1 MRKEFPQSQFL
12 GNKTNLGFVNRN
24 FRLRRK
30 IVLKLLIIAFTFE
43 DPFKRKKKKKK
54 KKKTKKTSANI
65 SLYLG
70 LFRSPE
76 RNQGT
81 GNQYFQN

>member
-43 DPFKRKKKKKK
+43 DPFKRKKKKKTQK
-54 KKKTKKTSANI
+54 KQAQT
-65 SLYLG
+65 SLYI
-70 LFRSPE
+70 
-76 RNQGT
+76 
-81 GNQYFQN
+81 

>member
-1 MRKEFPQSQFL
+1 MRKEVPQSQFF

-24 FRLRRK
+24 LRLRRK

-43 DPFKRKKKKKK
+43 DTFKRKKKK
-54 KKKTKKTSANI
+54 A

-70 LFRSPE
+70 LFRAPG

-81 GNQYFQN
+81 GNQHF

>member
-43 DPFKRKKKKKK
+43 DLFKRKKK
-54 KKKTKKTSANI
+54 KKTSANI

-81 GNQYFQN
+81 GNQHF